1 MLYYPEDVANARRA
15 LGRLWPLL
23 RPGLWHST
31 PAGRYGAILGD
42 GEIKP
47 DGGPNGNVY
56 RGSFAVSINA
66 VSLFDFENASE
77 DDGLGI
83 YTTRWSTHLRL
94 PDTPVTVW
102 IGLHR
107 DRLPGRLILADE
119 GSNLAHGKWNWYPRV
134 EACHVGLV
142 PACAF
147 AGVLAVSTAKP
158 HQFETLVSGAA
169 ALPRLRELAEQ
180 WPNPESPEVRHLR
193 AGRDRDARREAKH
206 VFEVEKP

>member
-1 MLYYPEDVANARRA
+1 MFYYPEDLRDARRA

-31 PAGRYGAILGD
+31 RPARFCAILGD
-42 GEIKP
+42 GEIRP
-47 DGGPNGNVY
+47 DGGPDGNVY
-56 RGSFAVSINA
+56 RGSYAASIEA
-66 VSLFDFENASE
+66 VSLFDFEKASE
-77 DDGLGI
+77 YDAFGT
-83 YTTRWSTHLRL
+83 YNKWVSHLCVQE
-94 PDTPVTVW
+94 TSVTVW

-107 DRLPGRLILADE
+107 DRLPGRLILAHE
-119 GSNLAHGKWNWYPRV
+119 GYNLALGNGNWYPRV

-180 WPNPESPEVRHLR
+180 WPNPESPEMRRLR
-193 AGRDRDARREAKH
+193 AGRDRNTRRE
-206 VFEVEKP
+206 

>member
-1 MLYYPEDVANARRA
+1 MHYYPEVLRDARRA
-15 LGRLWPLL
+15 LGRLWPSL

-31 PAGRYGAILGD
+31 PAGRYGAILAD
-42 GEIKP
+42 GEIRP

-56 RGSFAVSINA
+56 RGSYAASIEA
-66 VSLFDFENASE
+66 VSLFDFENCSE
-77 DDGLGI
+77 DDALGT
-83 YTTRWSTHLRL
+83 YRNWVSHLRVQE
-94 PDTPVTVW
+94 TPVTVW
-102 IGLHR
+102 IGLNR
-107 DRLPGRLILADE
+107 DQLPGRLILADE
-119 GSNLAHGKWNWYPRV
+119 GYNLALGNGNWYPRV

-180 WPNPESPEVRHLR
+180 WPNPEDPTVRILR
-193 AGRDRDARREAKH
+193 AGRAQNARRD
-206 VFEVEKP
+206 

>member
-1 MLYYPEDVANARRA
+1 MHYYPEVLRDAHRA
-15 LGRLWPLL
+15 LGRLWPSL

-31 PAGRYGAILGD
+31 RPARFCAILAD
-42 GEIKP
+42 GEIRP

-56 RGSFAVSINA
+56 RGSYAASIEA
-66 VSLFDFENASE
+66 VSLFNFEKARE
-77 DDGLGI
+77 DDALGT
-83 YTTRWSTHLRL
+83 YRTWVSHLCVQE
-94 PDTPVTVW
+94 TPVTLW

-107 DRLPGRLILADE
+107 DRLPGRPILAAE
-119 GSNLAHGKWNWYPRV
+119 GYQLALGSGKWYPRV
-134 EACHVGLV
+134 EACHVGPV

-180 WPNPESPEVRHLR
+180 WPNP
-193 AGRDRDARREAKH
+193 
-206 VFEVEKP
+206 